1 MNTENLVMAEPGI
14 GSTYNSFEL
23 TKEEEKKFEKEYNY
37 FQAKGDKYGLTT
49 TWCLTEMRALS
60 FKSPFKGKFMTDGI
74 RNDIQI
80 PLPNRRLTGM
90 ELWQF
95 ADKLYSLI
103 SEVEGGNDH
112 SFIENFVQSSPD
124 IVEVHFGS

>member
-14 GSTYNSFEL
+14 GSTYNSFQL
-23 TKEEEKKFEKEYNY
+23 TKEEEKKFDKEYNY
-37 FQAKGDKYGLTT
+37 FQAKGDKYGLVT
-49 TWCLTEMRALS
+49 TWCLTEIRALS
-60 FKSPFKGKFMTDGI
+60 FKSPFRGKFMTYGI
-74 RNDIQI
+74 REDIKI

-112 SFIENFVQSSPD
+112 SFIENFVQNSPD

>member
-1 MNTENLVMAEPGI
+1 MIIEQ
-14 GSTYNSFEL
+14 L
-23 TKEEEKKFEKEYNY
+23 TKEEEKQIEKDMNY
-37 FQAKGDKYGLTT
+37 FQSKADKYGLVT
-49 TWCLTEMRALS
+49 TWCLTEIRALS

-90 ELWQF
+90 ELWQY

-112 SFIENFVQSSPD
+112 IFIENFLQKGD
-124 IVEVHFGS
+124 IIEAHFGS

>member
-1 MNTENLVMAEPGI
+1 MNTEQLIETEVGI
-14 GSTYNSFEL
+14 GSTYNSFQL

-37 FQAKGDKYGLTT
+37 FQAKGDKYGLVT
-49 TWCLTEMRALS
+49 TWCLFEIRKMS
-60 FKSPFKGKFMTDGI
+60 FKSPFRGKFMTDGI
-74 RNDIQI
+74 RKDIKI

-103 SEVEGGNDH
+103 KEVEGGNDH
-112 SFIENFVQSSPD
+112 IFIENFVQNGD
-124 IVEVHFGS
+124 VIEAHFGS

>member
-1 MNTENLVMAEPGI
+1 MNTENLVMAEAGI

-23 TKEEEKKFEKEYNY
+23 TKEEEKKFDKEYNY

-80 PLPNRRLTGM
+80 PLPNRRLTGI

-112 SFIENFVQSSPD
+112 SFIENFVQNGD
-124 IVEVHFGS
+124 VIEVHFGS

>member
-1 MNTENLVMAEPGI
+1 MNKKQLIETEVGI
-14 GSTYNSFEL
+14 GSTYNTYEL
-23 TKEEEKKFEKEYNY
+23 TKEEEKQLEKDMNY
-37 FQAKGDKYGLTT
+37 FQSKADKYGLVT
-49 TWCLTEMRALS
+49 TWCLTEIRALS

-90 ELWQF
+90 ELWQY

-112 SFIENFVQSSPD
+112 IFIENFVQNGD
-124 IVEVHFGS
+124 VIETHFGS